1 MMEPMSP
8 HPRSSNLVEV
18 TLRPSALARAGV
30 QMMLLVV
37 AVMVIVKSAGASSGG
52 AALGVVAAAALGL
65 ALALPFAFDLWAYVR
80 ADADGLKVRN
90 RLRSQRLPWPEVAGF
105 ERGVRSLVAR
115 RTDGGTLEL
124 RAVGLRYFGSK
135 KLARERL
142 RMLERVRATNTQPRI
157 SAPGTPRRGVGR

>member
-1 MMEPMSP
+1 MVRMSP
-8 HPRSSNLVEV
+8 HPRSSSLVEV

-37 AVMVIVKSAGASSGG
+37 AVLVIVKSAGASSGG
-52 AALGVVAAAALGL
+52 APLALVAVGALGV

-90 RLRSQRLPWPEVAGF
+90 RLRSQHLPWPEVAGF
-105 ERGVRSLVAR
+105 ERGMRSLVAR

-142 RMLERVRATNTQPRI
+142 RMLERVRATNTQQPRI
-157 SAPGTPRRGVGR
+157 SSPGARRREIGR